1 MTAVNVAKGIIRKG
15 MKKDEICV
23 LSIQDVKTEL
33 FNQFLLERIFINYG
47 ISSELLKN
55 IDLKRNILDIGKV
68 AA

>member
-1 MTAVNVAKGIIRKG
+1 